1 MTNHDYLLNVING
14 QALPTAEDTALKT
27 LRAEIEAV
35 LRAQYGNAPR
45 IYYAGSYGKKTLIK
59 ENYDLDILIYFPP
72 ETSASL
78 KEIYFSVLNTLTAS
92 NYIAQ
97 KKNVALRL
105 PYQGGFSIDV
115 VPGKSQDNT
124 YYWATL
130 YKSETDSTQQT
141 SIKKHIDF
149 IKSVRNT
156 IKLMKVWRLRQ
167 SLDWKTFA
175 MEITVARALSGLNK
189 GNYETNLVNVFK
201 YVRDNIQTM
210 KIVDPANTNN
220 EIYISST
227 DRLLLQDAAKDAIAA
242 TYWSDIIW

>member
-1 MTNHDYLLNVING
+1 MTNHDYLLSVINN
-14 QALPTAEDTALKT
+14 QALPSTEDTALRN
-27 LRAEIEAV
+27 LRAEIEGV
-35 LRAQYGNAPR
+35 LRAQYGNGPR
-45 IYYAGSYGKKTLIK
+45 IYYAGSYGKRTLIK

-72 ETSASL
+72 ETTATL

-92 NYIAQ
+92 NYIV
-97 KKNVALRL
+97 KNKNVALRL

-115 VPGKSQDNT
+115 VPGKAQDNT

-130 YKSETDSTQQT
+130 YKSEVDTTQQT

-149 IKSVRNT
+149 IKPVRNT

-167 SLDWKTFA
+167 SIDWKTFA

-189 GNYETNLVNVFK
+189 GNYETNLMNVFK
-201 YVRDNIQTM
+201 YIRDNIQTI
-210 KIVDPANTNN
+210 KIVDPANSNN
-220 EIYISST
+220 EISISSI
-227 DRLLLQDAAKDAIAA
+227 DRMLLKDAAEDAIAA

>member
-1 MTNHDYLLNVING
+1 MTNHDYLLSVING
-14 QALPTAEDTALKT
+14 QALSTAEDTALRT
-27 LRAEIEAV
+27 LRTEIEVV
-35 LRAQYGNAPR
+35 LRAQYGTGPR

-59 ENYDLDILIYFPP
+59 DNYDLDILIYFPP
-72 ETSASL
+72 ETSATL
-78 KEIYFSVLNTLTAS
+78 KEIYFSVFNTLTIA
-92 NYIAQ
+92 NYIVK

-105 PYQGGFSIDV
+105 PYEGGFSIDV
-115 VPGKSQDNT
+115 VPGKAQDNA

-130 YKSETDSTQQT
+130 YKSEADTTQQT

-149 IKSVRNT
+149 IKLVRNT

-167 SLDWKTFA
+167 NIDWKTFA

-189 GNYETNLVNVFK
+189 ANYETNLINVFK
-201 YVRDNIQTM
+201 YIRDNIQTM

-220 EIYISST
+220 EIYLSST
-227 DRLLLQDAAKDAIAA
+227 DRLLLQDAAEDAIAA